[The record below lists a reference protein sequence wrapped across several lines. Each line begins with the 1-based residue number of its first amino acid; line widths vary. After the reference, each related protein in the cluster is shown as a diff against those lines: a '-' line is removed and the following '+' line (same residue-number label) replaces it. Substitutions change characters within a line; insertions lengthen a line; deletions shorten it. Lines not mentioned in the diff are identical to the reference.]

1 LAAGIGYTSLNLDRL
16 ARYEPIEWD
25 LAIFGQGLWLLSRGE
40 TPHVTVRGLNLLGE
54 HATFVHL
61 PLAVVYR
68 VLGPLADVRFLVLV
82 QSLSL
87 AWVGFLLHGAA
98 HRRLGH
104 EAALLVLVAYLF
116 YPPLQYTWGEF
127 YQPVALAMAPLV
139 LAFHAVQEGRA
150 RAAVL
155 WSTAALLC
163 MENVAATTAA
173 LGVYALLTRRW
184 RLGLLLLSLSA
195 VYVAALLNVWFP
207 WLNPGIGY
215 VYGYRLFGDFAASLP
230 EAVAYLAHPGHLLG
244 RLATVPNGRYLL
256 GLLVPVGFLPLGAPA
271 ALATAAQLP
280 VNLVSSWPYAHELRY
295 HYVALIV
302 PFVFLSLV
310 ASLGRFQAGSR
321 GRRMATGV
329 LLGGLVAGQALYAP
343 PWLSHRGD
351 KGPQRGNKGP
361 QRELGALLRRIPPEL
376 SLSAHY
382 PFLPHLCHRR
392 RLFMFPDLD
401 EGGGPLDAVLV
412 DVPLARHSLSES
424 DALLRLPDEGFR
436 EGLRTSAGVVLYVR
450 GNPPWLDL
458 GTPLAPVETPV
469 GPPPARPPAAPGG
482 LDSRPR

>member
-1 LAAGIGYTSLNLDRL
+1 
-16 ARYEPIEWD
+16 
-25 LAIFGQGLWLLSRGE
+25 
-40 TPHVTVRGLNLLGE
+40 VRGLNLLGE
-54 HATFVHL
+54 HATFVHP

-68 VLGPLADVRFLVLV
+68 VLGPLADVRFLLLV
-82 QSLSL
+82 QSASL
-87 AWVGFLLHGAA
+87 AWVGFLLHSAA

-155 WSTAALLC
+155 WSAAALVC

-230 EAVAYLAHPGHLLG
+230 DAVAYLAHPGHLLG
-244 RLATVPNGRYLL
+244 RFATMQNARYLL

-280 VNLVSSWPYAHELRY
+280 LNLVSSWPYAHEIRY
-295 HYVALIV
+295 HYVALAV
-302 PFVFLSLV
+302 PFVFLSVIAFL
-310 ASLGRFQAGSR
+310 SRLPAGSR
-321 GRRMATGV
+321 DRRLASGL
-329 LLGGLVAGQALYAP
+329 LLGSVVAGQILYAP
-343 PWLSHRGD
+343 PWLSYRGD
-351 KGPQRGNKGP
+351 EERRQ
-361 QRELGALLRRIPPEL
+361 ELDDLIPRLSPEL
-376 SLSAHY
+376 SVSASF

-392 RLFMFPDLD
+392 RLFMFPDL
-401 EGGGPLDAVLV
+401 GGHGGPLVEAVLF
-412 DVPLARHSLSES
+412 DVHLIGRNPAESE
-424 DALLRLPDEGFR
+424 ALFRLHANGFR
-436 EGLRTSAGVVLYVR
+436 EVLHTPTGIVLYLR
-450 GNPPWLDL
+450 GDPAGRDL
-458 GTPLAPVETPV
+458 TSPLGPVEIPG
-469 GPPPARPPAAPGG
+469 GPPPARPP
-482 LDSRPR
+482 RPADR